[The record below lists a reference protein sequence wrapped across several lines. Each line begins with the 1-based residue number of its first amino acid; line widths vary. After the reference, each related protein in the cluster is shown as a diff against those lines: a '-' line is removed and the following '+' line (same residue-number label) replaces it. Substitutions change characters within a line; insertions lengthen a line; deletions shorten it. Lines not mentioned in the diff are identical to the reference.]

1 MDILV
6 AVLFMIPQVL
16 LANAI
21 ILIPVTY
28 IIWVFL
34 GLPHPVA
41 TFFWSMVLIFNL
53 AMIGHYLAQVDYE
66 AIAAKENSD
75 KII

>member
-1 MDILV
+1 MGI
-6 AVLFMIPQVL
+6 
-16 LANAI
+16 
-21 ILIPVTY
+21 
-28 IIWVFL
+28 L

-41 TFFWSMVLIFNL
+41 IFFWSMVLIFNL

-66 AIAAKENSD
+66 AIASKENAD